1 MTSLLAPEHRE
12 PTRSYPSYSRPLVLR
27 LLASREFAVVALLV
41 GVFLYATA
49 NVQFFDGPL
58 TLYFLFRDLA
68 PVLLIALPMTLII
81 VTGEIDLSV
90 ASVMGL
96 SAVVLALLHF
106 EAGWSIPA
114 AAAVAVVVGAVC
126 GALNGFLVAYVG
138 LPSLAVTIGTLALFR
153 GIAVGLTGTTQYT
166 DFPQEWRDLALD
178 RISEGSRF
186 PLVLVPIAVMA
197 VLFLVLLHFTT
208 FGRGVFEIGL
218 NDEAARFS
226 GVDVERTKF
235 VLFVF
240 AGAVAALAG
249 VYFALVYNS
258 ARGNTAEGTE
268 LKVIAAVLLGG
279 VSIFGG
285 RGALPGVIAGA
296 LLIGVLSSAL
306 RLESVE
312 DNQINIIIG
321 GLLILSVVSGS
332 VLGALRGRLRLPRHP
347 GAPPPPEPPGDPGPV
362 APAAPERS
370 TSNTGTTV
378 ADGSSSS

>member
-1 MTSLLAPEHRE
+1 MTTLLAPEHRN
-12 PTRSYPSYSRPLVLR
+12 PARTYASYSRPLVLR
-27 LLASREFAVVALLV
+27 LFATREFAVIALLV
-41 GVFLYATA
+41 GVFVYATY
-49 NVQFFDGPL
+49 NVEFFDGPL

-81 VTGEIDLSV
+81 MTGEIDLSV

-96 SAVVLALLHF
+96 SAVVMALLHF

-114 AAAVAVVVGAVC
+114 AAAVAVLVGTACGAV
-126 GALNGFLVAYVG
+126 NGYLVAYVG

-166 DFPQEWRDLALD
+166 GFPQEWRDLALD
-178 RISEGSRF
+178 RVAEGSRF
-186 PLVLVPIAVMA
+186 PLVLLPIGVLT

-208 FGRGVFEIGL
+208 FGRGVVEIGL
-218 NDEAARFS
+218 NDEAARFT
-226 GVDVERTKF
+226 GVDVERTKLL
-235 VLFVF
+235 LFVM
-240 AGAVAALAG
+240 AGAVAAMAG
-249 VYFALVYNS
+249 VYFALIYNS
-258 ARGNTAEGTE
+258 ARGNTAEGVE

-332 VLGALRGRLRLPRHP
+332 VLGALRGRLSHLRRTSASP
-347 GAPPPPEPPGDPGPV
+347 GSPPPQGPGDPSRHVSKGIHP
-362 APAAPERS
+362 
-370 TSNTGTTV
+370 
-378 ADGSSSS
+378 

>member
-1 MTSLLAPEHRE
+1 MTTLLAPDRRDPERN
-12 PTRSYPSYSRPLVLR
+12 YASYSRPLVLR
-27 LLASREFAVVALLV
+27 LLATREFAVIALLV

-49 NVQFFDGPL
+49 NVPFFDGPL

-68 PVLLIALPMTLII
+68 PVLVIALPMTLII
-81 VTGEIDLSV
+81 MTGEIDLSV
-90 ASVMGL
+90 ASTMGL
-96 SAVVLALLHF
+96 SAVVMAMLHF
-106 EAGWSIPA
+106 EAGWSVPA
-114 AAAVAVVVGAVC
+114 AAAVAVVVGTLC
-126 GALNGFLVAYVG
+126 GAVNGFLVAYVG

-166 DFPQEWRDLALD
+166 GFPQEWRDLALD

-186 PLVLVPIAVMA
+186 PLVLIPIAILA
-197 VLFLVLLHFTT
+197 LLFLVLLHFTT

-218 NDEAARFS
+218 NDEAARFT
-226 GVDVERTKF
+226 GVNVERTKF
-235 VLFVF
+235 LLFIM
-240 AGAVAALAG
+240 AGAVAAMAG
-249 VYFALVYNS
+249 IYFALIYNS

-306 RLESVE
+306 RLERVE

-332 VLGALRGRLRLPRHP
+332 LLGSVRGLRGMLRLPGR
-347 GAPPPPEPPGDPGPV
+347 GSAPPPPDLPGEPGPTAPPGATP
-362 APAAPERS
+362 R
-370 TSNTGTTV
+370 TTV
-378 ADGSSSS
+378 ADGSSRP

>member
-1 MTSLLAPEHRE
+1 MTTLLAPERRD
-12 PTRSYPSYSRPLVLR
+12 PARTYSSYSRPLVLR
-27 LLASREFAVVALLV
+27 LLATREFAVVALLV

-68 PVLLIALPMTLII
+68 PVLVIALPMTLII
-81 VTGEIDLSV
+81 MTGEIDLSV
-90 ASVMGL
+90 ASTMGL
-96 SAVVLALLHF
+96 SAVVMAMLHF
-106 EAGWSIPA
+106 EAGWAVPA
-114 AAAVAVVVGAVC
+114 AAAVAVVVGTLC

-166 DFPQEWRDLALD
+166 GFPQDWRDLALD

-186 PLVLVPIAVMA
+186 PLVLVPIAILA
-197 VLFLVLLHFTT
+197 LLFFVLLHFTT

-218 NDEAARFS
+218 NDEAARFT
-226 GVDVERTKF
+226 GVNVERTKLL
-235 VLFVF
+235 LFIM
-240 AGAVAALAG
+240 AGAVAAVAG
-249 VYFALVYNS
+249 IYFALIYNS

-332 VLGALRGRLRLPRHP
+332 LLASVRGLRGMLRLPWR
-347 GAPPPPEPPGDPGPV
+347 GSAPPPPDLPGEPGPTTPPGANP
-362 APAAPERS
+362 R
-370 TSNTGTTV
+370 TTV
-378 ADGSSSS
+378 ADGSSRP

>member
-1 MTSLLAPEHRE
+1 MTTLLAPERRDPE
-12 PTRSYPSYSRPLVLR
+12 RTYSSYSRPLLLR
-27 LLASREFAVVALLV
+27 LLATREFAVIALLV

-49 NVQFFDGPL
+49 NVEFFDGPL

-68 PVLLIALPMTLII
+68 PVLVIALPMTLII
-81 VTGEIDLSV
+81 MTGEIDLSV
-90 ASVMGL
+90 ASTMGL
-96 SAVVLALLHF
+96 SAVVMAMLHF

-114 AAAVAVVVGAVC
+114 AAAVAVVVGTIC
-126 GALNGFLVAYVG
+126 GAINGYLVAYVG

-166 DFPQEWRDLALD
+166 GFPQEWRDLALD
-178 RISEGSRF
+178 RIAEGSRF
-186 PLVLVPIAVMA
+186 PLVLLPIGVLA

-218 NDEAARFS
+218 NDEAARFT
-226 GVDVERTKF
+226 GVNVERTKLL
-235 VLFVF
+235 LFVM
-240 AGAVAALAG
+240 AGAVAAMAG
-249 VYFALVYNS
+249 IYFALIYNS

-332 VLGALRGRLRLPRHP
+332 LLGNLRRLLRLPWR
-347 GAPPPPEPPGDPGPV
+347 GSTPPPPDLPGEPGT
-362 APAAPERS
+362 AAPSSAGE
-370 TSNTGTTV
+370 TKGTHP
-378 ADGSSSS
+378 

>member
-1 MTSLLAPEHRE
+1 MTTLLAPERRE
-12 PTRSYPSYSRPLVLR
+12 PERTYPSYSRPLVVR
-27 LLASREFAVVALLV
+27 LLATREFAVFALLV

-49 NVQFFDGPL
+49 NVEFFDGPL

-68 PVLLIALPMTLII
+68 PVLVVALPMTLII
-81 VTGEIDLSV
+81 MTGEIDLSV
-90 ASVMGL
+90 ASTMGL
-96 SAVVLALLHF
+96 SAVVMAMLHF
-106 EAGWSIPA
+106 DAGWSVPA
-114 AAAVAVVVGAVC
+114 AAAVAVVVGTLC
-126 GALNGFLVAYVG
+126 GAFNGFLVAYVG

-166 DFPQEWRDLALD
+166 GFPQEWRDLALD

-186 PLVLVPIAVMA
+186 PLVLVPIGILS

-218 NDEAARFS
+218 NDEAARFT
-226 GVDVERTKF
+226 GVNVERTKF
-235 VLFVF
+235 LLFIM
-240 AGAVAALAG
+240 AGAVAAMAG
-249 VYFALVYNS
+249 IYFALIYNS

-321 GLLILSVVSGS
+321 VLLILSVVSGS
-332 VLGALRGRLRLPRHP
+332 LLVSLRGLLRRLHWR
-347 GAPPPPEPPGDPGPV
+347 GSAPPAPDLPGEPGPTAPPGPTT
-362 APAAPERS
+362 R
-370 TSNTGTTV
+370 TTV
-378 ADGSSSS
+378 ADGSSRP

>member
-1 MTSLLAPEHRE
+1 M
-12 PTRSYPSYSRPLVLR
+12 
-27 LLASREFAVVALLV
+27 
-41 GVFLYATA
+41 
-49 NVQFFDGPL
+49 
-58 TLYFLFRDLA
+58 
-68 PVLLIALPMTLII
+68 
-81 VTGEIDLSV
+81 
-90 ASVMGL
+90 
-96 SAVVLALLHF
+96 
-106 EAGWSIPA
+106 
-114 AAAVAVVVGAVC
+114 
-126 GALNGFLVAYVG
+126 
-138 LPSLAVTIGTLALFR
+138 FR

-166 DFPQEWRDLALD
+166 GFPQEWRDLALD

-186 PLVLVPIAVMA
+186 PLVLLPIAILA

-218 NDEAARFS
+218 NDEAARFT
-226 GVDVERTKF
+226 GVNVERTKF
-235 VLFVF
+235 LLFVM
-240 AGAVAALAG
+240 AGAVAAMAG
-249 VYFALVYNS
+249 IYFALIYNS

-332 VLGALRGRLRLPRHP
+332 LLGSVRGCAGCSAFPGADPLRRLLISRVNPGPRRLL
-347 GAPPPPEPPGDPGPV
+347 APPPHDRRRRLV
-362 APAAPERS
+362 ASMTTAV
-370 TSNTGTTV
+370 TGRTKGTHP
-378 ADGSSSS
+378 

>member
-1 MTSLLAPEHRE
+1 MTTLLAPERRDPE
-12 PTRSYPSYSRPLVLR
+12 RTYPAYSRPLVVR
-27 LLASREFAVVALLV
+27 LLATREFAVIALLV

-68 PVLLIALPMTLII
+68 PVLVVALPMTLII
-81 VTGEIDLSV
+81 MTGEIDLSV
-90 ASVMGL
+90 ASTMGL
-96 SAVVLALLHF
+96 SAVVMAMLHF
-106 EAGWSIPA
+106 DAGWSVPA
-114 AAAVAVVVGAVC
+114 AAAVAVVVGTLC
-126 GALNGFLVAYVG
+126 GAFNGFLVAYVG

-166 DFPQEWRDLALD
+166 GFPQEWRDLALD

-186 PLVLVPIAVMA
+186 PLVLVPIGILAVF
-197 VLFLVLLHFTT
+197 FLVLLHFTT

-218 NDEAARFS
+218 NDEAARFT
-226 GVDVERTKF
+226 GVNVERTKF
-235 VLFVF
+235 LLFIM
-240 AGAVAALAG
+240 AGAVAAMAG
-249 VYFALVYNS
+249 IYFALIYNS

-321 GLLILSVVSGS
+321 VLLILSVVSGS
-332 VLGALRGRLRLPRHP
+332 LLGSLRGLLRLPWR
-347 GAPPPPEPPGDPGPV
+347 GSAPPPPDLPGEPGPTAPPG
-362 APAAPERS
+362 ATTR
-370 TSNTGTTV
+370 TTV
-378 ADGSSSS
+378 ADGSSRP

>member
-1 MTSLLAPEHRE
+1 MTTLLAPERRE
-12 PTRSYPSYSRPLVLR
+12 PERTYPSYSRPLVVR
-27 LLASREFAVVALLV
+27 LLATREFAVFALLV

-49 NVQFFDGPL
+49 NVEFFDGPL

-68 PVLLIALPMTLII
+68 PVLVVALPMTLII
-81 VTGEIDLSV
+81 MTGEIDLSV
-90 ASVMGL
+90 ASTMGL
-96 SAVVLALLHF
+96 SAVVMAMLHF
-106 EAGWSIPA
+106 DAGWSVPA
-114 AAAVAVVVGAVC
+114 AAAVAVVVGTLC
-126 GALNGFLVAYVG
+126 GAFNGFLVAYVG

-166 DFPQEWRDLALD
+166 GFPQEWRDLALD

-186 PLVLVPIAVMA
+186 PLVLVPIGILS

-218 NDEAARFS
+218 NDEAARFT
-226 GVDVERTKF
+226 GVNVERTKF
-235 VLFVF
+235 LLFIM
-240 AGAVAALAG
+240 AGAVAAMAG
-249 VYFALVYNS
+249 IYFALIYNS

-321 GLLILSVVSGS
+321 VLLILSVVSGS
-332 VLGALRGRLRLPRHP
+332 LLVSLRGLLRRLHWRGSAPPAPDLPGEPGPTAPP
-347 GAPPPPEPPGDPGPV
+347 GATT
-362 APAAPERS
+362 R
-370 TSNTGTTV
+370 TTV
-378 ADGSSSS
+378 ADGSSRP

>member
-1 MTSLLAPEHRE
+1 MTTLLAPERRDPE
-12 PTRSYPSYSRPLVLR
+12 RTYRSYSRPLVVR
-27 LLASREFAVVALLV
+27 LLATREFAVMALLV

-68 PVLLIALPMTLII
+68 PVLVVALPMTLII
-81 VTGEIDLSV
+81 MTGEIDLSV
-90 ASVMGL
+90 ASTMGL
-96 SAVVLALLHF
+96 SAVVMAMLHF
-106 EAGWSIPA
+106 DAGWSVPA
-114 AAAVAVVVGAVC
+114 AAVVAVVVGTLC
-126 GALNGFLVAYVG
+126 GAFNGFLVAYVG

-166 DFPQEWRDLALD
+166 GFPQEWRDLALD

-186 PLVLVPIAVMA
+186 PLVLVPICIMA
-197 VLFLVLLHFTT
+197 VFFLVLLHFTT

-218 NDEAARFS
+218 NDEAARFT
-226 GVDVERTKF
+226 GVNVERTKF
-235 VLFVF
+235 LLFIM
-240 AGAVAALAG
+240 AGAVAAMAG
-249 VYFALVYNS
+249 IYFALIYNS

-321 GLLILSVVSGS
+321 VLLILSVVSGS
-332 VLGALRGRLRLPRHP
+332 LLSSLRGLLRLPWR
-347 GAPPPPEPPGDPGPV
+347 GSAPPPPDLPGEPGPTAPPG
-362 APAAPERS
+362 ATTR
-370 TSNTGTTV
+370 TTV
-378 ADGSSSS
+378 ADGSSRP

>member
-12 PTRSYPSYSRPLVLR
+12 PTRSYPSYSRPLALR
-27 LLASREFAVVALLV
+27 LLGTREFAVFALLV

-49 NVQFFDGPL
+49 NVEFFDGPL

-68 PVLLIALPMTLII
+68 PVLVIALPLTLII

-96 SAVVLALLHF
+96 SAVVMAMLHF

-114 AAAVAVVVGAVC
+114 AAAAAVVVGTIC
-126 GALNGFLVAYVG
+126 GAINGYLVAYVG

-166 DFPQEWRDLALD
+166 GFPQEWRDLALD

-186 PLVLVPIAVMA
+186 PLVLVPIAVLA

-218 NDEAARFS
+218 NDEAARFT

-321 GLLILSVVSGS
+321 ALLILSVVSGS
-332 VLGALRGRLRLPRHP
+332 VLSALRGRLRLPGSRSA
-347 GAPPPPEPPGDPGPV
+347 APPPGSPGDPGT
-362 APAAPERS
+362 AAPPGAGSNTS
-370 TSNTGTTV
+370 TTGTTV
-378 ADGSSSS
+378 ADGPSPS

>member
-1 MTSLLAPEHRE
+1 MTSLLAPERRE

-27 LLASREFAVVALLV
+27 LLGTREFAVFALLV

-49 NVQFFDGPL
+49 NVPFFDGPL

-114 AAAVAVVVGAVC
+114 AAAVAVVVGTVC

-166 DFPQEWRDLALD
+166 GFPQEWRDLALD

-186 PLVLVPIAVMA
+186 PLVLVPIGVLA

-208 FGRGVFEIGL
+208 FGRGIFEIGL
-218 NDEAARFS
+218 NDEAARFT
-226 GVDVERTKF
+226 GVNVERTKF
-235 VLFVF
+235 VLFVL
-240 AGAVAALAG
+240 AGAVAAMAG
-249 VYFALVYNS
+249 VYFALIYNS

-306 RLESVE
+306 RLERVE

-321 GLLILSVVSGS
+321 ALLILSVVSGS
-332 VLGALRGRLRLPRHP
+332 VLAALRGRLRLPGRSS
-347 GAPPPPEPPGDPGPV
+347 APPPPELPGEPGTAAPPG
-362 APAAPERS
+362 A
-370 TSNTGTTV
+370 
-378 ADGSSSS
+378 

>member
-1 MTSLLAPEHRE
+1 MTTLLAPERRDPE
-12 PTRSYPSYSRPLVLR
+12 RTYRSYSRPLVVR
-27 LLASREFAVVALLV
+27 LLATREFAVMALLV

-68 PVLLIALPMTLII
+68 PVLVVALPMTLII
-81 VTGEIDLSV
+81 MTGEIDLSV
-90 ASVMGL
+90 ASTMGL
-96 SAVVLALLHF
+96 SAVVMAMLHF
-106 EAGWSIPA
+106 DAGWSVPA
-114 AAAVAVVVGAVC
+114 AAVVAVVVGTLC
-126 GALNGFLVAYVG
+126 GAFNGFLVAYVG

-166 DFPQEWRDLALD
+166 GFPQEWRDLALD

-186 PLVLVPIAVMA
+186 PLVLVPICIMA
-197 VLFLVLLHFTT
+197 VFFLVLLHFTT
-208 FGRGVFEIGL
+208 FGRGVVEIGL
-218 NDEAARFS
+218 NDEAARFT
-226 GVDVERTKF
+226 GVNVERTKF
-235 VLFVF
+235 LLFIM
-240 AGAVAALAG
+240 AGAVAAMAG
-249 VYFALVYNS
+249 IYFALIYNS

-321 GLLILSVVSGS
+321 VLLILSVVSGS
-332 VLGALRGRLRLPRHP
+332 LLSSLRGLLRLPWRGSAPPAPDLPGEPGPTAPP
-347 GAPPPPEPPGDPGPV
+347 GATT
-362 APAAPERS
+362 R
-370 TSNTGTTV
+370 TTV
-378 ADGSSSS
+378 ADGSSRP